1 MKKTYL
7 VLIWERGVNI
17 WAHSV
22 VSPLSAQLLSRTPD
36 TSVHVTSELGV
47 TEVGGGGGEV
57 GGGGVE
63 VGGGGGEV
71 GGGGSEV
78 GLGLVFI
85 GSVNGSVM

>member
-1 MKKTYL
+1 M
-7 VLIWERGVNI
+7 
-17 WAHSV
+17 

-47 TEVGGGGGEV
+47 TEVGGGG
-57 GGGGVE
+57 VE
-63 VGGGGGEV
+63 VGGGSGEV